1 MSMFRIA
8 HLTDPHVG
16 PLPRPR
22 LRQLLSK
29 RLTGYINWRRGRD
42 KFHDMEL
49 LAALVTDML
58 DHNPDHIACTGDVSN
73 IGLPDEW
80 TTAKLFLDSLGTPDR
95 VSFVPGNHDAYIDG
109 ALEGLLAVCSD
120 FTSDDSGVLGQFP
133 YVRRRGLVALV
144 GLSSAIP
151 TAPFVASGRMGRRQM
166 AETEEVLAG
175 LGTEGL
181 CRVVMIHHPPHT
193 AGASA
198 GRNLTDSRA
207 FEAMIA
213 KVGAELVLHGHNHIG
228 SVATVMGPSK
238 PVPVIGAPSAS
249 SRGGTI
255 THRAGYHLFDIV
267 QGDGG
272 WTITAQLRG
281 LLPDGTIG
289 LIEELSLIPERLPLR
304 ETLARHR
311 SRAKVK
317 TR

>member
-1 MSMFRIA
+1 
-8 HLTDPHVG
+8 
-16 PLPRPR
+16 
-22 LRQLLSK
+22 
-29 RLTGYINWRRGRD
+29 
-42 KFHDMEL
+42 
-49 LAALVTDML
+49 
-58 DHNPDHIACTGDVSN
+58 
-73 IGLPDEW
+73 
-80 TTAKLFLDSLGTPDR
+80 

-311 SRAKVK
+311 SKAKVK